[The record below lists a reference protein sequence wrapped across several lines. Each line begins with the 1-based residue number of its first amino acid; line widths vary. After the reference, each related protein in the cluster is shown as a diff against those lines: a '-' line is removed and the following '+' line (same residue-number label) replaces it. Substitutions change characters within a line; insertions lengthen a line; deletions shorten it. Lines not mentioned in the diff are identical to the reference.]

1 MREKLQRYGM
11 RNYVGT
17 HNQAYGDWCKD
28 EDVRALEERTGKL
41 EQENAKLR
49 EKLAA
54 AEAIIGMIA
63 TADAGT
69 WSSALCKDY
78 LAPPAAG
85 EGSP

>member
-1 MREKLQRYGM
+1 LRGKGLDACLEADCGRA
-11 RNYVGT
+11 T
-17 HNQAYGDWCKD
+17 EDWIA
-28 EDVRALEERTGKL
+28 VHLS
-41 EQENAKLR
+41 

-78 LAPPAAG
+78 LAPPAPAG
-85 EGSP
+85 EVKP